1 MNHDI
6 PWIVF
11 YATNSILVFAAYA
24 LIGQSFLDSF
34 LKNKKNLRDLSIA
47 DMVSLG
53 MASIFLLCGLVG
65 YTFDLIRVWIPA
77 YRLIAILRAIL
88 AILSFLTLFYV
99 KRINFFQTF
108 YKTEA
113 ENQQLKL
120 EISDRDRQ
128 FLENQKKIDELQK
141 ELNHKANN
149 E

>member
-108 YKTEA
+108 ITFLL
-113 ENQQLKL
+113 NKL
-120 EISDRDRQ
+120 G
-128 FLENQKKIDELQK
+128 
-141 ELNHKANN
+141 
-149 E
+149 